1 MTDYEL
7 LELAAKAAGFRRDFQ
22 WNCRFLPS
30 AGGSVLCGNSWTKWN
45 PLEDDGD
52 ALRLAEKLGLTI
64 CMNGTKSV
72 SAFDEYNKNVLR
84 LSTRHTLAVEY
95 KQLVVPLFALR
106 QRLGGKCRD

>member
-1 MTDYEL
+1 MTDHEL

-72 SAFDEYNKNVLR
+72 SAFDEYNKNVLATEYTAHAGSR
-84 LSTRHTLAVEY
+84 IQATRRAIVRAAAEIG
-95 KQLVVPLFALR
+95 R
-106 QRLGGKCRD
+106 QIP

>member
-1 MTDYEL
+1 MTDHEL

-72 SAFDEYNKNVLR
+72 SAFDEYNKNVFATEYTAHAGSR
-84 LSTRHTLAVEY
+84 IQATRRAIVRVAAEVG
-95 KQLVVPLFALR
+95 KQMP
-106 QRLGGKCRD
+106 

>member
-1 MTDYEL
+1 MTDHEL

-72 SAFDEYNKNVLR
+72 SAFDEYNKNVFATECTAHAGSR
-84 LSTRHTLAVEY
+84 IQATRRAIVRAAAEIG
-95 KQLVVPLFALR
+95 R
-106 QRLGGKCRD
+106 QMP